1 MIATSVEF
9 MRLFIGPPRPA
20 ANPWE
25 TVNDPYNDK
34 KVGYGRA
41 TVAMQQLLAAEGL
54 ELGGENNRFEDHMG
68 IELLYLSA
76 LCEKA
81 TAAFAEG
88 DETVRPVANKA
99 AWQCHPFRAG
109 DGTLQNVQ
117 RQLHGVQR
125 FARLQRSIVDALEE
139 VSFRHQPK
147 RTQVFGRHSPLSA
160 IGSTPKKTL
169 ALSLLV
175 WHLSAAR
182 DPENSGSWVS
192 CFLRKHRGNSEV
204 TERHP
209 EPLADCAAG
218 ILVIRI
224 PSRLG
229 AVMSLTKQQLDG
241 WTVGAA
247 LACIPRIGGLEHVLL
262 THDGRLDGDIFLA
275 SRDEHGNMNVIA
287 HIDGA
292 TCNAYAC
299 DTLPKADAAVPRDT
313 GEVPLVRIVG
323 SLDDAMGQL
332 TIRQESGAYRRYS
345 RWDRLDKGTP
355 QHPAAVVRT
364 LPQCG
369 CGGYLGAPMLFD
381 SMPEMTA
388 YFFVVFL
395 DAAAQGSSRDESV
408 TPGLTAC
415 SIAASR

>member
-1 MIATSVEF
+1 
-9 MRLFIGPPRPA
+9 
-20 ANPWE
+20 
-25 TVNDPYNDK
+25 
-34 KVGYGRA
+34 
-41 TVAMQQLLAAEGL
+41 
-54 ELGGENNRFEDHMG
+54 
-68 IELLYLSA
+68 
-76 LCEKA
+76 
-81 TAAFAEG
+81 
-88 DETVRPVANKA
+88 
-99 AWQCHPFRAG
+99 
-109 DGTLQNVQ
+109 
-117 RQLHGVQR
+117 
-125 FARLQRSIVDALEE
+125 
-139 VSFRHQPK
+139 
-147 RTQVFGRHSPLSA
+147 
-160 IGSTPKKTL
+160 
-169 ALSLLV
+169 
-175 WHLSAAR
+175 
-182 DPENSGSWVS
+182 
-192 CFLRKHRGNSEV
+192 
-204 TERHP
+204 
-209 EPLADCAAG
+209 
-218 ILVIRI
+218 
-224 PSRLG
+224 
-229 AVMSLTKQQLDG
+229 MSLTKQQLDG

-299 DTLPKADAAVPRDT
+299 DTLSKADAAVPRDT

-323 SLDDAMGQL
+323 SLDDATGQL

-415 SIAASR
+415 SVAASR

>member
-1 MIATSVEF
+1 
-9 MRLFIGPPRPA
+9 
-20 ANPWE
+20 
-25 TVNDPYNDK
+25 
-34 KVGYGRA
+34 
-41 TVAMQQLLAAEGL
+41 
-54 ELGGENNRFEDHMG
+54 
-68 IELLYLSA
+68 
-76 LCEKA
+76 
-81 TAAFAEG
+81 
-88 DETVRPVANKA
+88 
-99 AWQCHPFRAG
+99 
-109 DGTLQNVQ
+109 
-117 RQLHGVQR
+117 
-125 FARLQRSIVDALEE
+125 
-139 VSFRHQPK
+139 
-147 RTQVFGRHSPLSA
+147 
-160 IGSTPKKTL
+160 
-169 ALSLLV
+169 
-175 WHLSAAR
+175 
-182 DPENSGSWVS
+182 
-192 CFLRKHRGNSEV
+192 
-204 TERHP
+204 
-209 EPLADCAAG
+209 
-218 ILVIRI
+218 
-224 PSRLG
+224 
-229 AVMSLTKQQLDG
+229 MSLTKQQLDG

-247 LACIPRIGGLEHVLL
+247 LACIPRISGLEHVLL

-275 SRDEHGNMNVIA
+275 SRDEHGNLNVIA

-299 DTLPKADAAVPRDT
+299 DTLPKADAAVSRDT

-323 SLDDAMGQL
+323 SLDDATGQL

>member
-1 MIATSVEF
+1 
-9 MRLFIGPPRPA
+9 
-20 ANPWE
+20 
-25 TVNDPYNDK
+25 
-34 KVGYGRA
+34 
-41 TVAMQQLLAAEGL
+41 
-54 ELGGENNRFEDHMG
+54 
-68 IELLYLSA
+68 
-76 LCEKA
+76 
-81 TAAFAEG
+81 
-88 DETVRPVANKA
+88 
-99 AWQCHPFRAG
+99 
-109 DGTLQNVQ
+109 
-117 RQLHGVQR
+117 
-125 FARLQRSIVDALEE
+125 
-139 VSFRHQPK
+139 
-147 RTQVFGRHSPLSA
+147 
-160 IGSTPKKTL
+160 
-169 ALSLLV
+169 
-175 WHLSAAR
+175 
-182 DPENSGSWVS
+182 
-192 CFLRKHRGNSEV
+192 
-204 TERHP
+204 
-209 EPLADCAAG
+209 
-218 ILVIRI
+218 
-224 PSRLG
+224 
-229 AVMSLTKQQLDG
+229 MSLTEQQLDG

-275 SRDEHGNMNVIA
+275 SRDEHGTMNVIA
-287 HIDGA
+287 YIDGA

-345 RWDRLDKGTP
+345 RWDRLDEGTP

-395 DAAAQGSSRDESV
+395 DAAAQGSSQDESV